1 MTLRRGKENID
12 ITATKSAESK
22 LDAFNS
28 IMEFVRTHPGPKDFD
43 PEQARE
49 EAMREKYGKYFS

>member
-1 MTLRRGKENID
+1 MKEDNGKPYDNNNDEISKSRR
-12 ITATKSAESK
+12 
-22 LDAFNS
+22 AFLE
-28 IMEFVRTHPGPKDFD
+28 IEEFRRTHPFPKDFD